1 MFLWATNVTL
11 IIKGTHD
18 CHVLTRHTMSA
29 DINAYEDFQSTGNL
43 PEHVGPEL
51 E

>member
-18 CHVLTRHTMSA
+18 SHVLITHRMAA
-29 DINAYEDFQSTGNL
+29 DIKAYEDFQSTGYF
-43 PEHVGPEL
+43 PEHVDPEL